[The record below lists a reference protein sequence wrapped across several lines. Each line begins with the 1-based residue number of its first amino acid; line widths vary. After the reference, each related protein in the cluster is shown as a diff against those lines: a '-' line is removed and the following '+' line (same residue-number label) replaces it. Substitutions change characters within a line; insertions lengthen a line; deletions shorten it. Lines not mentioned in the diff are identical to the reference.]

1 MIRPLLLAAA
11 TALALT
17 FAAPGAARAQDAAA
31 GAPAFVGLTPE
42 SVRDWLVAA
51 GARAGEVTR
60 EGGDVFFR
68 VDDAGV
74 VWFIFFYGCEADGR
88 CGDMQ
93 FNTVFD
99 GTGVAAGVI
108 DAWNREQRFLKAFS
122 TEANGQSLLFVQFDV
137 LFLSGQ
143 SVDQLADAAVLWL
156 EGVDRFA
163 AHLRAAAAP
172 AGGTTPAT

>member
-1 MIRPLLLAAA
+1 MIRPLLLAASA
-11 TALALT
+11 VLSLSL
-17 FAAPGAARAQDAAA
+17 AAPGGARAQEAVAS
-31 GAPAFVGLTPE
+31 APAFVGLTPE

-51 GARAGEVTR
+51 GAEAGEVMR
-60 EGGDVFFR
+60 EDGDVFFR

-99 GTGVAAGVI
+99 GTGVSADTVA
-108 DAWNREQRFLKAFS
+108 AWNREQRWLKAFA
-122 TEANGQSLLFVQFDV
+122 TDANGQPVVFVQFDV
-137 LFLSGQ
+137 LFVSGQ
-143 SVDQLADAAVLWL
+143 SVSQLADATVLWL

-163 AHLRAAAAP
+163 AHLRAAA
-172 AGGTTPAT
+172 G